1 MIDSHCHLND
11 KMYEQ
16 DLEEVIADVF
26 SSGIDKVICVGADY
40 LSSVKAGEIASTHE
54 NIYYTIGVHPDDC
67 NNYSEAEIEDLIV
80 NANKK
85 LVAIGEIGL
94 DYFHNKDNRFK
105 QIETFESQIN
115 LAIKHNLP
123 IVVHCR
129 EAYGDCLEVLKRFAP
144 LKIGVVFHC
153 YSGSL
158 EFARELLKLGVK
170 FSFTGSV
177 TFNNTKNIQEVAKN
191 LPINSFFFETDSPY
205 LTPTPHRG
213 ERNTPK
219 NVFEVAKFV
228 ANLRGMDV
236 NELIKITDQNAK
248 NFFKIK

>member
-16 DLEEVIADVF
+16 DLEEVIADVL

-40 LSSVKAGEIASTHE
+40 FSSVKAGEIASTHE

-67 NNYSEAEIEDLIV
+67 NSYSEAEIEDLII

-177 TFNNTKNIQEVAKN
+177 TFNNAKNIQEVAKN

>member
-11 KMYEQ
+11 SMFDN
-16 DLEEVIADVF
+16 DLEEVIDDVF
-26 SSGIDKVICVGADY
+26 ASGIDKVICVGADY
-40 LSSVKAGEIASTHE
+40 LSSVKAGEIANSHD

-67 NNYSEAEIEDLIV
+67 KTYNKEEIEDLIV
-80 NANKK
+80 NATNK

-94 DYFHNKDNRFK
+94 DYYHNKDNKYK

-115 LAIKHNLP
+115 LAVKYNLP

-144 LKIGVVFHC
+144 LSIGVVFHC

-158 EFARELLKLGVK
+158 EYARELLKLGVK

-177 TFNNTKNIQEVAKN
+177 TFNNAKNIQEVAKN
-191 LPINSFFFETDSPY
+191 LPLDSFFFETDSPY

-219 NVFEVAKFV
+219 NVLDVAKFV
-228 ANLRGMDV
+228 AKLRGMDV

-248 NFFKIK
+248 TFFRLK

>member
-1 MIDSHCHLND
+1 M
-11 KMYEQ
+11 
-16 DLEEVIADVF
+16 
-26 SSGIDKVICVGADY
+26 
-40 LSSVKAGEIASTHE
+40 
-54 NIYYTIGVHPDDC
+54 
-67 NNYSEAEIEDLIV
+67 
-80 NANKK
+80 
-85 LVAIGEIGL
+85 
-94 DYFHNKDNRFK
+94 
-105 QIETFESQIN
+105 
-115 LAIKHNLP
+115 
-123 IVVHCR
+123 
-129 EAYGDCLEVLKRFAP
+129 EVLKRFAP

-177 TFNNTKNIQEVAKN
+177 TFNNAKNIQEVAKN

>member
-67 NNYSEAEIEDLIV
+67 NNYSESEIEDLIV

-94 DYFHNKDNRFK
+94 DYFHNKGNRFR

-144 LKIGVVFHC
+144 LKIGAVFHC
-153 YSGSL
+153 YSGSI

-177 TFNNTKNIQEVAKN
+177 TFNNAKNIQEVAKN
-191 LPINSFFFETDSPY
+191 LPIDSFFFETDSPY
-205 LTPTPHRG
+205 LTPTPYRG
-213 ERNTPK
+213 ERNSPK

>member
-40 LSSVKAGEIASTHE
+40 FSSVKAGEIASTHE

-67 NNYSEAEIEDLIV
+67 NNYSESEIEDLIV

-94 DYFHNKDNRFK
+94 DYFHNRDNRFK

-177 TFNNTKNIQEVAKN
+177 TFNNAKNIQEVAKN

-213 ERNTPK
+213 ERNSPK